1 MKRLS
6 SFGLLLITL
15 AVPFFLIMSSI
26 RILLIPY
33 VFVDFEYRLPDF
45 PPDTYGFSQA
55 DRLKWS
61 KISMDYLLNDQGISW
76 LANQTLPA
84 GTPLYTERELGHMLD
99 VKNLIQ
105 SMFTVWWILLAFLA
119 LAGLLTWRVKATTRY
134 QRSVSNGGWLT
145 IILMAVIL
153 GFVAL
158 SFNWLFTEF
167 HRLFF
172 SGDSW
177 LFLYSDTL
185 IRLFP
190 IRFWQDAFIYMGT
203 LSVVFALLCGY
214 FGRRLANRFR
224 T

>member
-6 SFGLLLITL
+6 IFGLLLITL

-26 RILLIPY
+26 RILLVPY
-33 VFVDFEYRLPDF
+33 LFVEFEYRLPGF

-55 DRLKWS
+55 DRLQWS
-61 KISMDYLLNDQGISW
+61 KISFDYLLNDQGISW
-76 LANQTLPA
+76 LANQNLPT
-84 GTPLYTERELGHMLD
+84 GSPLYTERELGHMLD

-105 SMFTVWWILLAFLA
+105 SMFVAWWILLAILV
-119 LAGLLTWRVKATTRY
+119 LAGLFTWRVNAITSYLRA
-134 QRSVSNGGWLT
+134 VSSGGWLT
-145 IILMAVIL
+145 ILLMAVTL

-190 IRFWQDAFIYMGT
+190 IIFWQDAFIFMGT
-203 LSVVFALLCGY
+203 LTAAFALLCGY
-214 FGRRLANRFR
+214 FGRRLAK
-224 T
+224 

>member
-6 SFGLLLITL
+6 SIGLLLITL

-33 VFVDFEYRLPDF
+33 LFVDIEYRLPDF
-45 PPDTYGFSQA
+45 PPDSYGFSQA
-55 DRLKWS
+55 ERLKWS

-76 LANQTLPA
+76 LADQALTS
-84 GTPLYTERELGHMLD
+84 GIPLYTDRELGHMLD

-105 SMFTVWWILLAFLA
+105 AMFVAWWILLALLVLSGLIAWRMKA
-119 LAGLLTWRVKATTRY
+119 LARY
-134 QRSVSNGGWLT
+134 LRAISNGGWLT
-145 IILMAVIL
+145 ILLMAVIL

-167 HRLFF
+167 HRIFF
-172 SGDSW
+172 SGDTW

-190 IRFWQDAFIYMGT
+190 IRFWQDAFISMGAIT
-203 LSVVFALLCGY
+203 AAFALLFG
-214 FGRRLANRFR
+214 FLGRRFSK
-224 T
+224 

>member
-6 SFGLLLITL
+6 SFGLILITL
-15 AVPFFLIMSSI
+15 AVPIFLMMSSI

-33 VFVDFEYRLPDF
+33 LFVDIEYRLPGF

-55 DRLKWS
+55 DRLQWS
-61 KISMDYLLNDQGISW
+61 KISFDYLLNDQGISW
-76 LANQTLPA
+76 LANQTLPN
-84 GTPLYTERELGHMLD
+84 GSPLYTERELGHMLD

-105 SMFTVWWILLAFLA
+105 EMFKAWWVVLAILV
-119 LAGLLTWRVKATTRY
+119 LAGVFAWRGKAIAGYLRA
-134 QRSVSNGGWLT
+134 VSNGGWLT
-145 IILMAVIL
+145 ILLMAVIL

-190 IRFWQDAFIYMGT
+190 IIFWQDAFIFMGALT
-203 LSVVFALLCGY
+203 AAFALLCGY
-214 FGRRLANRFR
+214 FGRRLAK
-224 T
+224 